1 MNIHF
6 QPDTIIDED
15 GKVYLQSD
23 LLKGVKKE
31 ISNPGNL
38 CPRSA
43 ILIDNLG
50 NKHNLV
56 ELLLKAGSDSST
68 PSKDGKSTYEIWLE
82 LGNSGTEQDFIN
94 SLKGEKGDKG
104 DTGAKG
110 DPGAKGEPGEKGEP
124 GFGTSEQYNALLERI
139 QALEEKLNPSS

>member
-6 QPDTIIDED
+6 QPDAIIDED
-15 GKVYLQSD
+15 GKIYLQSD

-31 ISNPGNL
+31 LSNPGNL

-56 ELLLKAGSDSST
+56 ELLLKAGSSDSST
-68 PSKDGKSTYEIWLE
+68 PSKDGKSAYEIWLE

-94 SLKGEKGDKG
+94 SLKGDKGDKG
-104 DTGAKG
+104 DTGE
-110 DPGAKGEPGEKGEP
+110 PGAKGEP

-139 QALEEKLNPSS
+139 QALEEKINQ